1 MMSLK
6 SKKSVKRPWRLI
18 GIGLLCSVMAFTLI
32 PRITTVVELSQ
43 RQQSL
48 LAQKAALEQEQQ
60 RLQIELEKADS
71 PENIERLAREQLG
84 MVKPGEQR
92 LIPVL
97 TR

>member
-1 MMSLK
+1 MSLK

-18 GIGLLCSVMAFTLI
+18 GVGLLCAAMAFALI
-32 PRITTVVELSQ
+32 PRVTTVVELSQ

-48 LAQKAALEQEQQ
+48 LAEKVALEQQQQ
-60 RLQIELEKADS
+60 RLQIELDKADS

-92 LIPVL
+92 LVPVL

>member
-1 MMSLK
+1 
-6 SKKSVKRPWRLI
+6 
-18 GIGLLCSVMAFTLI
+18 MAFTLI